1 MKLYFFVFLTAIMTI
16 SCNNSNKSNL
26 ENTIA
31 AKNNLEN
38 TIVEK
43 SNLIVPFPDIQI
55 PKTSFLISNER
66 DTVLS
71 YKTGTK
77 IRIPKNAFLDK
88 EGIPVKGDVKLI
100 YREFTNPFDI
110 YLGGIPMVY
119 NDSTGIEQVFETA
132 GMLEINAF
140 SEGQSVFPNPQ
151 NKVQIQMISFQ
162 KGNEFNVYH
171 LDTISGK
178 WNYLGKD
185 EVVVDN
191 YDKSIASLPQVPPI
205 PKRAGEF
212 SFSIGDDTGDYSGLN
227 IYENVL
233 FEPVDNKPC
242 GFGST
247 EIKAKDLGNGIF
259 EVTFKID
266 AYGINREESCKC
278 YLAFEE
284 GVDYDNAMKVYQ
296 NKYKSLIKKRE
307 KIKQE
312 IEMQWKSY
320 LDIKQKYADLGLLD
334 LFFLEYTNLSG
345 EEKVTRTLEING
357 FGFINCDFPTAYPQG
372 AELLAKH
379 KDKQGN
385 EIILNNIVLVEKGR
399 NAIFRYTSKIKFNP
413 QQENMIWGV
422 TNDNKLAYLKANE
435 FKEISQTQGEYT
447 FIMNVH
453 EEPLK
458 TYEDICEVLF

>member
-1 MKLYFFVFLTAIMTI
+1 MQAMKNKNKMKLCFFVFLTAIMTI
-16 SCNNSNKSNL
+16 SCNNSNK
-26 ENTIA
+26 I
-31 AKNNLEN
+31 NLEN
-38 TIVEK
+38 TIVKK
-43 SNLIVPFPDIQI
+43 SKLINPFPKIQI
-55 PKTSFLISNER
+55 PKTSFLIRSER

-71 YKTGTK
+71 YKTGSK
-77 IRIPKNAFLDK
+77 IKISKNAFLDK
-88 EGIPVKGDVKLI
+88 EGNPVKGDVKLI

-132 GMLEINAF
+132 GMFEINAF

-151 NKVQIQMISFQ
+151 NKIQVQMISFQ

-171 LDTISGK
+171 LDTVSGK

-191 YDKSIASLPQVPPI
+191 YDKSIASLPQVPPA
-205 PKRAGEF
+205 PKKAGEF
-212 SFSIGDDTGDYSGLN
+212 SFSIGDDTGNYPELS

-242 GFGST
+242 GFSCT
-247 EIKAKDLGNGIF
+247 EIKAKDLGDGIF
-259 EVTFKID
+259 EVIFKMD
-266 AYGINREESCKC
+266 AYGINREERCNC

-284 GVDYDNAMKVYQ
+284 GADYDNAMKVYQ

-307 KIKQE
+307 ENKQE
-312 IEMQWKSY
+312 IKMQWKRY

-334 LFFLEYTNLSG
+334 LFNKREITNLSG

-357 FGFINCDFPTAYPQG
+357 FGFINCDTPTAYPQG
-372 AELLAKH
+372 AELIAKY

-413 QQENMIWGV
+413 QQKNMIWGI
-422 TNDNKLAYLKANE
+422 TNDNKLIYLKADD
-435 FKEISQTQGEYT
+435 FKKISQTQGEYT

-458 TYEDICEVLF
+458 TYEDICKVLF